1 MKKVMTVLAC
11 SALALLVA
19 CVTADTSD
27 PRVCY
32 LSGCEASIQ
41 VSGQRMYQEGGVSCF
56 EASIQN
62 LSRQFDVAVYWTVE
76 FFDKDGRQVA
86 RGVSQERKI
95 NVRAG
100 DRVSVITQSSDSSAV
115 DFRMKVR
122 S

>member
-1 MKKVMTVLAC
+1 
-11 SALALLVA
+11 
-19 CVTADTSD
+19 
-27 PRVCY
+27 
-32 LSGCEASIQ
+32 
-41 VSGQRMYQEGGVSCF
+41 MYQEGGVSCF